1 MIVMIPNFCFGN
13 PPSIFAFVTLLF
25 RVIHDEIKEFSC
37 GMCGYSTSRKRT
49 LDKHMK
55 QLHMENIPIP
65 NGFEQVMAEEQDHSQ
80 TMKLE
85 QVGPAE
91 MRFNWSNVAVSQEHY
106 VVQPLTN
113 QDVRSNREL
122 G

>member
-1 MIVMIPNFCFGN
+1 M
-13 PPSIFAFVTLLF
+13 FAFVILLF

-65 NGFEQVMAEEQDHSQ
+65 DGFGQVMAEEQDHSQ

-91 MRFNWSNVAVSQEHY
+91 IKVNWSNITGLQEHY